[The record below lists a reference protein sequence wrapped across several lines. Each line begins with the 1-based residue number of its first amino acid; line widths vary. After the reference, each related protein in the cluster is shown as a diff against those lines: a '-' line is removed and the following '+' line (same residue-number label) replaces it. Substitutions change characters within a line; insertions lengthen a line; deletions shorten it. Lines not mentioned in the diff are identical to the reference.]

1 MVRSEVLGSSS
12 ANIKNVIAFPS
23 TITAAAMITNVSVFQ
38 IYTKVMYILSQL
50 IFTTV
55 HIIPI

>member
-50 IFTTV
+50 IFTTAL
-55 HIIPI
+55 